1 MYDTGQHFCTED
13 LRFYEEKKS
22 HTVNKKKIT
31 SMKML
36 ISRNIFTEYRKAP
49 HKGNHIKADTN
60 FVLIWLI
67 LLTAHLVGLKVY
79 LSTKEKK

>member
-1 MYDTGQHFCTED
+1 
-13 LRFYEEKKS
+13 
-22 HTVNKKKIT
+22 
-31 SMKML
+31 MKML